1 MFEILQHLL
10 SRKTRTLFSIVG
22 VGIGVF
28 SLLVIGAMAEH
39 FNLLSKHYKNMFA
52 NKVFVCQKADFWYGE
67 GVLHISKISEVGKV
81 EGVERIAPML
91 VTPMAK
97 KQLMIM
103 GAPEVLIG
111 IEPKDL
117 DMLYDKKY
125 LQKGMW
131 IDKENEYEAT
141 VGWDIAK
148 QYKKKENDKITLNNY
163 PFTVKG
169 IMKKTNSIEDKQAI
183 IPLKVA
189 KIITSHE
196 SFITAIAV
204 TPKKGVDLD
213 NFAKKIKSQV
223 TNVEVVTPND
233 FENQLA
239 QSLVIWN
246 IITLGTSI
254 LAAIT
259 GGLCIIMILLIAVN
273 DRVPEIGLKKAIGAS
288 SMQIMQEYLYE
299 ALILSFSGWV
309 VGALFGA
316 LFIKL
321 FEHYIAG
328 LGISLFAVTF
338 RVLILSLLWSVCI
351 GVLSG
356 LYPSW
361 QAATVDP
368 IKAIRR

>member
-10 SRKTRTLFSIVG
+10 SRKTRTLFSILG

-28 SLLVIGAMAEH
+28 SLFVMGSMAEH

-67 GVLHISKISEVGKV
+67 GLLHISKVSEVSKV
-81 EGVERIAPML
+81 EGIERVAPVL
-91 VTPMAK
+91 ITPMAR
-97 KQLMIM
+97 KQLMVM

-111 IEPKDL
+111 IEPQDI

-125 LQKGMW
+125 LHNGMW
-131 IDKENEYEAT
+131 IDKDEYEADI
-141 VGWDIAK
+141 GWDIAK

-169 IMKKTNSIEDKQAI
+169 VMKKTNSIEDKQAI

-189 KIITSHE
+189 KTITAHE

-204 TPKKGVDLD
+204 KPQKGVDLD
-213 NFAKKIKSQV
+213 NLAKKIKTQV
-223 TNVEVVTPND
+223 LNVEVVTPND

-259 GGLCIIMILLIAVN
+259 GALCIIMILLIAVN
-273 DRVPEIGLKKAIGAS
+273 DRIPEIGLKKAIGAS
-288 SMQIMQEYLYE
+288 SVQIMQEYLYE
-299 ALILSFSGWV
+299 ALLLSFSGWI
-309 VGALFGA
+309 VGTLFGS

-328 LGISLFAVTF
+328 LGISIFAITF
-338 RVLILSLLWSVCI
+338 RLLILSLLWSVCI

-368 IKAIRR
+368 IKAMKR